1 MNEVI
6 PELAVQAVEH
16 VDIVTGNELFD
27 DELARMY
34 IPNCFIE
41 KFAELILKEAIKVM
55 NREWYELN
63 EKKHPEK
70 ESDRDIGFRVGQK
83 SQTLLLM
90 GKIKK
95 HFGVE

>member
-1 MNEVI
+1 MDKNI
-6 PELAVQAVEH
+6 HLLAERCDGQMTTCEMGC
-16 VDIVTGNELFD
+16 TGFN
-27 DELARMY
+27 Y
-34 IPNCFIE
+34 I
-41 KFAELILKEAIKVM
+41 KFADLLLKEAITVM
-55 NREWYELN
+55 NQEWYELN
-63 EKKHPEK
+63 NRQHPEK

>member
-1 MNEVI
+1 MNEKI
-6 PELAVQAVEH
+6 
-16 VDIVTGNELFD
+16 
-27 DELARMY
+27 DELMIQAGARFEMMNWVHY
-34 IPNCFIE
+34 DDFE
-41 KFAELILKEAIKVM
+41 YKKFAELILKEAITVM
-55 NREWYELN
+55 NQEWYELN
-63 EKKHPEK
+63 NRQHPEK

>member
-1 MNEVI
+1 MNEKI
-6 PELAVQAVEH
+6 
-16 VDIVTGNELFD
+16 
-27 DELARMY
+27 DELMIQAGARFEMMNWVHY
-34 IPNCFIE
+34 DDFE
-41 KFAELILKEAIKVM
+41 YKKFAELILKEAITVM
-55 NREWYELN
+55 NQEWYELN
-63 EKKHPEK
+63 NRKHPEK

>member
-1 MNEVI
+1 MNEKI
-6 PELAVQAVEH
+6 DKLAHYCIKNSYEMRLGME
-16 VDIVTGNELFD
+16 DFE
-27 DELARMY
+27 R
-34 IPNCFIE
+34 
-41 KFAELILKEAIKVM
+41 FADLLLKEAITVM
-55 NREWYELN
+55 NQEWYELN
-63 EKKHPEK
+63 NRQHPEK